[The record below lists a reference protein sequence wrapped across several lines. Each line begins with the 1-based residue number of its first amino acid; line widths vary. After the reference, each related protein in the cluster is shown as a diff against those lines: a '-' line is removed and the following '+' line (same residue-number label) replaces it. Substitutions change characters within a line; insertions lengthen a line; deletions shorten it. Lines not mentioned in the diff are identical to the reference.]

1 MFVRWRVLVIILN
14 DLIKEILEGDVGIGR
29 TGIAANARVHIFATR
44 EDASLER
51 DTASILFIMVLVPDL
66 LSEMFGK
73 QRLGSLGELRPVD
86 EIIRGFEMITDQ
98 CSLGRGLR
106 DTLGSVA
113 AHGFIFFNY
122 IDLSSYK
129 EKRA

>member
-51 DTASILFIMVLVPDL
+51 DTASVFFIMVLVPDL

-98 CSLGRGLR
+98 CSFGRGLR

>member
-1 MFVRWRVLVIILN
+1 VLVIILN

-51 DTASILFIMVLVPDL
+51 DTASVFFIMVLVPDL

-113 AHGFIFFNY
+113 AHGFIFLNY

>member
-1 MFVRWRVLVIILN
+1 MIILN

-113 AHGFIFFNY
+113 AHGFIFLNY